1 MKRRE
6 TRSRTTH
13 DPGLRIFVCYRR
25 EDSAGFARA
34 LKTVLGERYG
44 KDQVFMDLDNIAPG
58 QLWEDV
64 VDRAVSHCDVLI
76 ALIGPHWLTLEDGD
90 GQRRLTNPVDPVR
103 LEIEAA
109 LRERLVVIPTL
120 LQGAH
125 VPPRDELPVAI
136 KSLPAI
142 QALAITD
149 DWDAG
154 VAKLVTT
161 LDGIDDQVAGI
172 RRDAGEERTDE
183 SPPSRR
189 VASPPRP
196 PVSKQP
202 HAVRSLVIGIVIAA
216 LAFGGVALAVRHHGS
231 PPTPDPHTS
240 ALHDYLWTAHDLVET
255 SGHQL
260 TQVRAA
266 IRSGNAETLRQL
278 QEDRS
283 TLLATVERWD
293 VPPATREATLALEEA
308 LRYTVISDGNWAS
321 VAEHTFS
328 SPDATSYDME
338 TVDPAKLEFDRL
350 YDRLL
355 IGVDDAPPPL
365 PTDTVI
371 W

>member
-1 MKRRE
+1 MKRRD
-6 TRSRTTH
+6 TRVRSTH

-76 ALIGPHWLTLEDGD
+76 ALIGPHWLTLEDAD

-154 VAKLVTT
+154 VAKLVAT
-161 LDGIDDQVAGI
+161 LDGIDNGETADPTRRRGEPDQ
-172 RRDAGEERTDE
+172 
-183 SPPSRR
+183 
-189 VASPPRP
+189 
-196 PVSKQP
+196 
-202 HAVRSLVIGIVIAA
+202 
-216 LAFGGVALAVRHHGS
+216 
-231 PPTPDPHTS
+231 
-240 ALHDYLWTAHDLVET
+240 
-255 SGHQL
+255 
-260 TQVRAA
+260 
-266 IRSGNAETLRQL
+266 
-278 QEDRS
+278 
-283 TLLATVERWD
+283 
-293 VPPATREATLALEEA
+293 
-308 LRYTVISDGNWAS
+308 
-321 VAEHTFS
+321 
-328 SPDATSYDME
+328 
-338 TVDPAKLEFDRL
+338 
-350 YDRLL
+350 
-355 IGVDDAPPPL
+355 
-365 PTDTVI
+365 
-371 W
+371 

>member
-1 MKRRE
+1 MRRRD
-6 TRSRTTH
+6 TRVRSTH

-76 ALIGPHWLTLEDGD
+76 ALIGPHWLTLEDVD

-154 VAKLVTT
+154 VAKLVAT
-161 LDGIDDQVAGI
+161 LDGIDDRGMATRREGGETHGRAVAP
-172 RRDAGEERTDE
+172 
-183 SPPSRR
+183 SPH
-189 VASPPRP
+189 VASPPP
-196 PVSKQP
+196 SPVSKPP
-202 HAVRSLVIGIVIAA
+202 HRVRSLVIGGVIAA
-216 LAFGGVALAVRHHGS
+216 LAVSGAVLALRHRGS
-231 PPTPDPHTS
+231 PPTPEPHAST
-240 ALHDYLWTAHDLVET
+240 LHDYLWTAHDLVQT
-255 SGHQL
+255 SGQQL

-266 IRSGNAETLRQL
+266 ISAGDADALRRL
-278 QEDRS
+278 QEGRS
-283 TLLATVERWD
+283 KLLATVEGWD
-293 VPPATREATLALEEA
+293 VPPAAREATLALEEA
-308 LRYTVISDGNWAS
+308 LRSTVISDGNWAS
-321 VAEHTFS
+321 VAEERFS
-328 SPDATSYDME
+328 SSDASSYDME
-338 TVDPAKLEFDRL
+338 TVHPAKLKFDRL
-350 YDRLL
+350 YNQLL
-355 IGVDDAPPPL
+355 SGVEDAPPPL
-365 PTDTVI
+365 PTDTVT